1 MTSSKSVLSR
11 QVLAQDQQE
20 QGNSENFVTSKH
32 KMWCKVHLML
42 LVPIYIHKLFY
53 YRQGTSLQIIRSCNF
68 IRPTVNSRYV
78 FILVV
83 NFYRLI
89 CFICHTPNY
98 LCNQFLSPL
107 TLWVQITLGRG
118 TLDTTLCD
126 NVCQWLAS
134 ILYCPFAIVYLYELH
149 GWCNG

>member
-1 MTSSKSVLSR
+1 MTSSKSVLFW

-20 QGNSENFVTSKH
+20 QGNSDNFVTSRH
-32 KMWCKVHLML
+32 NMWCKVWSMIWHLML

-78 FILVV
+78 FSLVV
-83 NFYRLI
+83 NFCRLI

-107 TLWVQITLGRG
+107 TLWVQITFGRG

-126 NVCQWLAS
+126 NLCQ
-134 ILYCPFAIVYLYELH
+134 
-149 GWCNG
+149 